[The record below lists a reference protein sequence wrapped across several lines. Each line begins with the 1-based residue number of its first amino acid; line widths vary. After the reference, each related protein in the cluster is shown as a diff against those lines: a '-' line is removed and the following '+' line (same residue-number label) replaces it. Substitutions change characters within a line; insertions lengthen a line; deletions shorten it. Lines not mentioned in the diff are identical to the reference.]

1 MKSLWGD
8 PFPFQAQEARKR
20 VGQIGKV
27 VLVGSGKGGVG
38 KSLVACGLAL
48 GLADEGLATGI
59 LDIDIHGASLP
70 NYLGVYPPLRSGKDG
85 LEPKRVGDLKVMSVA
100 LFTGNNPVPIRGEQ
114 KQNLIAQLLSLTNW
128 GKLDFLVVDLP
139 PSMGDEVLTA
149 FSLFAEKGTLVL
161 VTTPSPNAVSIV
173 SRLRQL
179 ADREKVPLQGI
190 VLNMAYITNNG
201 EKNYPFGKADRRSL
215 ERRLG
220 STIMA
225 EIPLEPRVST
235 AGLRLVMRGQNEL
248 SKAFRELTKP
258 FLGN

>member
-1 MKSLWGD
+1 M
-8 PFPFQAQEARKR
+8 
-20 VGQIGKV
+20 
-27 VLVGSGKGGVG
+27 
-38 KSLVACGLAL
+38 
-48 GLADEGLATGI
+48 
-59 LDIDIHGASLP
+59 
-70 NYLGVYPPLRSGKDG
+70 RSGKDG